1 MNKLG
6 FIFPQTG
13 ANQPQTVI
21 NFENENDAFAQKSN
35 SSSEVRKDVEMEI
48 ESSFSNII
56 GQCFLPYLYVY
67 INSVD
72 R

>member
-1 MNKLG
+1 MVL
-6 FIFPQTG
+6 
-13 ANQPQTVI
+13 
-21 NFENENDAFAQKSN
+21 NFENENDTFGQKTPP
-35 SSSEVRKDVEMEI
+35 EGRKDVDMET
-48 ESSFSNII
+48 ESPFSNII